1 MIEEL
6 IEGLEEQKKQKK
18 QTNKVRYLG
27 TSVAI
32 TSILYGIYIIGYE
45 GYFINLVQPYIST
58 LPEDLIG
65 AALLLAGFTKAI
77 GIATG
82 NAFLKR
88 QSIYAL
94 SFLWGGLAAVAA
106 LYSFGIGYPSPSY
119 IFTAKI
125 LADCL
130 RISFKGDFT
139 P

>member
-6 IEGLEEQKKQKK
+6 IDGLEEQKKQKK
-18 QTNKVRYLG
+18 QTNRVRYLG

-32 TSILYGIYIIGYE
+32 TSILYGIFIVCYD
-45 GYFINLVQPYIST
+45 GYFINLLQPYIST
-58 LPEDLIG
+58 LPENLIG
-65 AALLLAGFTKAI
+65 AALLLAGFAKAI

-88 QSIYAL
+88 HSIYAL
-94 SFLWGGLAAVAA
+94 SFLWGGLTAVGV
-106 LYSFGIGYPSPSY
+106 LYSFGIGYPSAVY

-130 RISFKGDFT
+130 RISFKGDYT
-139 P
+139 Q